1 MYTPREALITLNLI
15 PGLGSVRIRALL
27 EFFGSA
33 ELVLEAPA
41 PLLEQVPRVGPRLAQ
56 AISRWQECTN
66 PEAELACAAQYGARI
81 VTLLDDDYPQ
91 ALRRM
96 ADPPV
101 VLYMRGTLLPC
112 DMQRAVSIVGS
123 RMASPYGMTI
133 ARRFARELAEAGCT
147 VISGLAR
154 GIDSAAHQ
162 GALDAGGRT
171 VAVLG
176 NGLAHV
182 FPAENA
188 DLAAHIEAG
197 HGAVISEFPMGVRP
211 AKTTFPQRNRIV
223 AAWSMATLVVEA
235 PQHSGSLHTAR
246 LAAEN
251 YGKSVFA
258 VPGPVDRPTS
268 AGCHALIRDGA
279 ILCSSSHELL
289 EDMRRTPEPK
299 QLVLFAE
306 ESDGKSGS
314 RPRRPKLPND
324 PVIRAIADGADTLD
338 ALCVATGM
346 AARELTPQLMR
357 LQVQHV
363 IKALPGARY
372 ALVKYGGANF
382 QDISS
387 KQA

>member
-15 PGLGSVRIRALL
+15 PGLGSMRIQALL

-66 PEAELACAAQYGARI
+66 PEAELACAAQYGTRI

-101 VLYMRGTLLPC
+101 VLYVRGQMTQG
-112 DMQRAVSIVGS
+112 DMQHAVSIVGS
-123 RMASPYGMTI
+123 RMASPYGMTV
-133 ARRFARELAEAGCT
+133 ARRFARELADAGCT
-147 VISGLAR
+147 VISGLAH
-154 GIDSAAHQ
+154 GIDSAAHL
-162 GALDAGGRT
+162 GALDSGGRT

-176 NGLAHV
+176 NGLANV

-188 DLAAHIEAG
+188 ALAERIENG
-197 HGAVISEFPMGVRP
+197 HGAVLSEFPMGVRP

-223 AAWSMATLVVEA
+223 AAWGMATLVVEA
-235 PQHSGSLHTAR
+235 PQHSGALHTAR

-251 YGKSVFA
+251 YGRSVFA

-268 AGCHALIRDGA
+268 VGCHALIRDGA
-279 ILCSSSHELL
+279 ILCTSPHELL
-289 EDMRRTPEPK
+289 EDLRRTSVPRQLDLFGGEGVAEQPPSIPEP
-299 QLVLFAE
+299 
-306 ESDGKSGS
+306 
-314 RPRRPKLPND
+314 PPMPPD
-324 PVIRAIADGADTLD
+324 PVLKALASGVDTLD
-338 ALCVATGM
+338 ALCAATGM
-346 AARELTPQLMR
+346 AARELTPRLMR
-357 LQVQHV
+357 LQVEHR

-372 ALVKYGGANF
+372 MVVPIFKTFRANRL
-382 QDISS
+382 D
-387 KQA
+387 

>member
-15 PGLGSVRIRALL
+15 PGLGSMRIQALL

-41 PLLEQVPRVGPRLAQ
+41 ALLAQVPRVGSGLAEV
-56 AISRWQECTN
+56 ISRWQECTN
-66 PEAELACAAQYGARI
+66 TEAELERAAQHGVRI

-91 ALRRM
+91 ALRHM
-96 ADPPV
+96 PDPPV
-101 VLYMRGTLLPC
+101 VLYVRGALLPC

-123 RMASPYGMTI
+123 RMASPYGMSI

-188 DLAAHIEAG
+188 ELAARIEDG
-197 HGAVISEFPMGVRP
+197 HGAVLSEFPMGVRP

-223 AAWSMATLVVEA
+223 AAWGMATLVVEA

-299 QLVLFAE
+299 QLALFAE
-306 ESDGKSGS
+306 EADSKSAS

-324 PVIRAIADGADTLD
+324 PVIRAIADGVDTLD
-338 ALCVATGM
+338 ALCSATGM
-346 AARELTPQLMR
+346 AARELTPRLMR
-357 LQVQHV
+357 LQVEHY
-363 IKALPGARY
+363 IKPLPGARY
-372 ALVKYGGANF
+372 GLVK
-382 QDISS
+382 
-387 KQA
+387 K

>member
-15 PGLGSVRIRALL
+15 PGLGSMRIQALL
-27 EFFGSA
+27 EVFGSA

-41 PLLEQVPRVGPRLAQ
+41 ALLAQVPRVGAGLAQ

-66 PEAELACAAQYGARI
+66 TEAELEHAAQHGVRI

-91 ALRRM
+91 ALRSM
-96 ADPPV
+96 PDPPV
-101 VLYMRGTLLPC
+101 VLYVRGALLPQ
-112 DMQRAVSIVGS
+112 DMQSAVSIVGS
-123 RMASPYGMTI
+123 RMASPYGMSI
-133 ARRFARELAEAGCT
+133 ARRFARELADAGCT

-154 GIDSAAHQ
+154 GIDSAAHM

-176 NGLAHV
+176 NGLAHL
-182 FPAENA
+182 FPQENA
-188 DLAAHIEAG
+188 ELAARIEDG
-197 HGAVISEFPMGVRP
+197 HGAVLSEFPMGVRP

-306 ESDGKSGS
+306 ESDSNSAS
-314 RPRRPKLPND
+314 RPQSPNLPND
-324 PVIRAIADGADTLD
+324 PVIRAIADGVDTLD
-338 ALCVATGM
+338 ALCSATGM
-346 AARELTPQLMR
+346 AARELTPRLMR
-357 LQVQHV
+357 LQVEHY
-363 IKALPGARY
+363 IKPLPGARY
-372 ALVKYGGANF
+372 GLVK
-382 QDISS
+382 
-387 KQA
+387 K